1 MRILLKA
8 LGLIFI
14 MMVCTAFGFLKALAL
29 KSRVDSLQQIK
40 NGLLKLKEQLRLHK
54 GNKQQLLKNC
64 FPVFQNLLGLSRS
77 DKTLWDDFI
86 TDFGKGDTKQEFE
99 RCNAFIALYD
109 NALLQA
115 KTECE
120 KQQKLYKALGILSG
134 LFICIFFL

>member
-1 MRILLKA
+1 MRTSLKV

-14 MMVCTAFGFLKALAL
+14 MVVCTAFGFLKALAL

-40 NGLLKLKEQLRLHK
+40 NGILKLKEQLRLHK

-64 FPVFQNLLGLSRS
+64 FPVLQNLLGLSHS
-77 DKTLWDDFI
+77 DKTLWNDFV
-86 TDFGKGDTKQEFE
+86 TNFGKGDTKQEFE

-115 KTECE
+115 QNEYE
-120 KQQKLYKALGILSG
+120 KQQKLYKALGVLSG